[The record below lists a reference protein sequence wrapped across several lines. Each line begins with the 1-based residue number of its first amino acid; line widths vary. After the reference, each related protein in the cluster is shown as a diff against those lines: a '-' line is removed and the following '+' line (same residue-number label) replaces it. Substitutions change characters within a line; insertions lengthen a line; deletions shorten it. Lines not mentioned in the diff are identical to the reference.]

1 MSPPRSGPMS
11 SALPTAAISAV
22 VVALLVAGCSS
33 PAPAPALSESPSV
46 DALAGVGWAD
56 HVRDCSVDH
65 GGSGL
70 GTVIDDVVKGDLTG
84 DGRVETLVVDRC
96 ESSTSSWPQ
105 QIEVFDG
112 ASDPAAPR
120 RLGVLL
126 DGDSDYPRDV
136 TATVEP
142 GGRVVIVGRGL
153 SATAPLCCPDVGI
166 RRVYTYDG
174 GAFALV
180 ESTASPVVSAS

>member
-11 SALPTAAISAV
+11 SAPPAAAV
-22 VVALLVAGCSS
+22 FLVLSALLVAGCGSTAPL
-33 PAPAPALSESPSV
+33 PADSASASV
-46 DALAGVGWAD
+46 DALAGVRWAD
-56 HVRDCSVDH
+56 HVRDCSIEH

-70 GTVIDDVVKGDLTG
+70 GTVIDDVVKAELTG
-84 DGRVETLVVDRC
+84 DGRVETLVLDRC

-112 ASDPAAPR
+112 ASDPTKPA

-126 DGDSDYPRDV
+126 EGDGEYPRDV
-136 TATVEP
+136 SVMAEP

-153 SATAPLCCPDVGI
+153 SPTAPLCCPDLTL
-166 RRVYTYDG
+166 RRVYRYDG
-174 GAFALV
+174 RAFSLV
-180 ESTASPVVSAS
+180 ESTRSPAVSAS

>member
-1 MSPPRSGPMS
+1 MSPPRSFAAS
-11 SALPTAAISAV
+11 QAAAAL
-22 VVALLVAGCSS
+22 VVAALLAGCTSS
-33 PAPAPALSESPSV
+33 PPQLTDP
-46 DALAGVGWAD
+46 LAGVDWER
-56 HVRDCSVDH
+56 HVRDCSVDQ

-70 GTVIDDVVKGDLTG
+70 GTVIDTVAKGEITG
-84 DGRVETLVVDRC
+84 DDRLDTLVVNRC
-96 ESSTSSWPQ
+96 ESRTSSWPQ

-136 TATVEP
+136 TVTVEP
-142 GGRVVIVGRGL
+142 DGRVVIVGRGL
-153 SATAPLCCPDVGI
+153 SATAPLCCPDLTV
-166 RRVYTYDG
+166 RRVYRYDG

-180 ESTASPVVSAS
+180 ESTASPAASAS